1 MLLFLL
7 LLRLELYCCFDYER
21 LLMPDV
27 EQQSMLVIEQS
38 KLSDIRHPTPF
49 QEEYFEKA
57 SQIATVSLSLIR
69 ADSNPGY
76 KSILKE
82 SSY

>member
-1 MLLFLL
+1 
-7 LLRLELYCCFDYER
+7 
-21 LLMPDV
+21 MPDV
-27 EQQSMLVIEQS
+27 VQQSMLVIKQS

-57 SQIATVSLSLIR
+57 SQIATKTRVSLSLIK

-82 SSY
+82 STY